1 MMDQADSL
9 LIDGNKV
16 KLVEWIK
23 STFSNIPEKL
33 NPESILN
40 ATIADGKLIITLN

>member
-9 LIDGNKV
+9 LIDGSKT

-23 STFSNIPEKL
+23 STFSNIPENL
-33 NPESILN
+33 SPERIQD
-40 ATIADGKLIITLN
+40 AQIADEKLILTIN